1 MERTKQSRDG
11 APVGVAELGER
22 IDRWRRTRGKPCRMP
37 EGLWRAAAR
46 LAEKH
51 GLNRVAAPLRLD
63 YYNLKRWVEEGTR
76 RASAS
81 VPKPTFVE
89 VRPAAAP
96 AGSVLELEKPGGK
109 KLTLRLSAPLDVVA
123 LAEAFWRTAT

>member
-1 MERTKQSRDG
+1 
-11 APVGVAELGER
+11 
-22 IDRWRRTRGKPCRMP
+22 MP
-37 EGLWRAAAR
+37 EALWRAAAR

-63 YYNLKRWVEEGTR
+63 YYNLKWWVEGRTR

-96 AGSVLELEKPGGK
+96 AGSILELEKPGGK

-123 LAEAFWRTAT
+123 LAEAFWRVGT